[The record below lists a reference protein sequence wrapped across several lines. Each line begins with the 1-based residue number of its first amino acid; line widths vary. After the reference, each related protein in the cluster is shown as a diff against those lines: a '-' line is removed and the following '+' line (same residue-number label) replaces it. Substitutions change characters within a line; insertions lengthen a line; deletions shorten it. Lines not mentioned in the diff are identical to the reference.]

1 MIVNFRLIIKE
12 YIMLDC
18 SGGLDKDLVK
28 RGPLRFKTAAEFEQD
43 YGSTWRQD
51 VPGPYCWVCSM
62 DSLLGKHL
70 SVFGVTDLGDSYGVA
85 GWNISESMLTRTEI
99 HPAQVES
106 LPNYKD
112 YSTILK

>member
-1 MIVNFRLIIKE
+1 
-12 YIMLDC
+12 MLDC

-28 RGPLRFKTAAEFEQD
+28 RGPLRFKTAAEF
-43 YGSTWRQD
+43 
-51 VPGPYCWVCSM
+51 
-62 DSLLGKHL
+62 
-70 SVFGVTDLGDSYGVA
+70 VFGVTDLGDSYGVA